1 MQNLCRW
8 EVLMASVAKRADG
21 RWRARYRDETGRE
34 HAKHFQRKVDAQQ
47 WLSEQ
52 TAALVTGTH
61 IDPRSGRTPYGE
73 WAHKWRATLAL
84 KPKSLVSVDSLLRTQ
99 VLPRW
104 AAVLDRIT
112 HEDVGAWVVE
122 LSARL
127 SASRARQAYH
137 VLTGSLDA
145 AVRSRRLA
153 VNPAVGVSLPRLRPR
168 SRRYLSHGEVL
179 RLLDAASGQAL
190 PIAVLAYVGI
200 RWGELAGMRVRS
212 LDMLRGRLEVVE
224 TVDEINGVLTP
235 GTPKDHE
242 RRSVALPKSLR
253 AELAAHLNGK
263 QPNDYVFTSRTGS
276 PLRSG
281 NFRRDVFDPAAR
293 ATGLDGLTPH
303 ELRHTAASVLVD
315 QGANV
320 LAGARQLGHA
330 DPSVT
335 LRIYAD
341 LFDDHLDEVA
351 DRLDQAI
358 ADARHGL
365 LRTNRGLSDLAELD
379 GRTY

>member
-1 MQNLCRW
+1 
-8 EVLMASVAKRADG
+8 VASVAKRPDG

-34 HAKHFQRKVDAQQ
+34 HAKHFERKVDAQR

-52 TAALVTGTH
+52 TAALVSGTH
-61 IDPRSGRTPYGE
+61 VDPRSGKTPYGE
-73 WAHKWRATLAL
+73 WVQRWRATLTL
-84 KPKSLVSVDSLLRTQ
+84 KPKSLASVDSLLRTQ

-104 AAVLDRIT
+104 AQVPLERIT
-112 HEDVGAWVVE
+112 HEDVGAWVAEMSVQ
-122 LSARL
+122 L
-127 SASRARQAYH
+127 SASRTRQAYH

-153 VNPAVGVSLPRLRPR
+153 VNPAAGVSLPRLRPR
-168 SRRYLSHGEVL
+168 PRRYLSHAEVL
-179 RLLDAASGQAL
+179 RLLDAAGDEGL

-253 AELAAHLNGK
+253 EDLAVHLIGK

-293 ATGLDGLTPH
+293 AAGLDGLTPH
-303 ELRHTAASVLVD
+303 ELRHTAASLLVD
-315 QGANV
+315 EGANV
-320 LAGARQLGHA
+320 LAVARQLGHA

-341 LFDDHLDEVA
+341 LFDDRLDEVA
-351 DRLDQAI
+351 ERLDRAI
-358 ADARHGL
+358 ADARHAF
-365 LRTNRGLSDLAELD
+365 LRTNRGLGDLGKVTGLT
-379 GRTY
+379 R